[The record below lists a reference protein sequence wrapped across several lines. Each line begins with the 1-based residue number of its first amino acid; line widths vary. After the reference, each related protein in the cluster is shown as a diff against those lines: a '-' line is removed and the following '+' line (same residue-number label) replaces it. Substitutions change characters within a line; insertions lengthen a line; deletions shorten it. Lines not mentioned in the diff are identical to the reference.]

1 MVELVLFL
9 TFAVLLLLGVPV
21 AFSMGIS
28 ALAAVLFKSGIAAF
42 APMTGVFYA
51 SLSQETLLAIPFF
64 ILAGVIM
71 ELTGISKRLIEF
83 ADALVGHKKGGIALT
98 TVITA
103 LLFSA
108 VSGSGPATVAA
119 IGTILI
125 PALVSYGYSKRHAAS
140 LVASAGEIGIILPPS
155 IAYIVFAVVAQDYE
169 RVSIGR
175 LFMAGVIPG
184 ILLGVVLYIVTKFL
198 PRDYEDMKESA
209 KAHIRKAVGGQTK
222 VEAMAADGA
231 AALTA
236 KERAAANVSA
246 AGPEAELVDQM
257 GAEAEPVAD
266 TAVGTLDD
274 NISIAEATG
283 NENVSTGMLTQALT
297 HQRRTERAPWPVI
310 GKSFLRAL
318 PGLMV
323 PVIILGGI
331 YGGIFT
337 PTESAAVAVVYALLI
352 GFFISRDLKFKNL
365 NLIFTAAGL
374 QAARIMFI
382 IGSASLFAYVLT
394 RYQIADNIAAGM
406 LSITDNAILLILM
419 VNLILLIAGMFLD
432 AISAFY
438 LFVPIVVPLLLSLGM
453 DITTIGVM
461 MTLNLAIGLITPPV
475 GLDLFVAAGIA
486 KISFAEASRGIM
498 PFLTSGM
505 VFLLLIA
512 FFPMFSNFLPDFL
525 DLSGATFAFGTDE
538 YRETIVNGV
547 QVSGDFFG
555 DLWQIIVNY
564 FTPKV
569 VA

>member
-1 MVELVLFL
+1 MLELILFG
-9 TFAVLLLLGVPV
+9 TFMVLLFLGVPV
-21 AFSMGIS
+21 AFSMGVS
-28 ALAAVLFKSGIAAF
+28 ALVAVTFKSGMAAL

-51 SLSQETLLAIPFF
+51 SLSGETLLAIPFF

-155 IAYIVFAVVAQDYE
+155 IAYIVFAVIAQDYE

-175 LFMAGVIPG
+175 LFMAGVVPG
-184 ILLGVVLYIVTKFL
+184 ILLGVTLYIVTKFL
-198 PRDYEDMKESA
+198 PREYSDVAENA
-209 KAHIRKAVGGQTK
+209 KAHIRKATGRLTGPEKVAAAGAPASGLAAVGGVENIDFSATK
-222 VEAMAADGA
+222 TEVI
-231 AALTA
+231 
-236 KERAAANVSA
+236 N
-246 AGPEAELVDQM
+246 QM
-257 GAEAEPVAD
+257 GDDVSLAEASRE
-266 TAVGTLDD
+266 
-274 NISIAEATG
+274 E
-283 NENVSTGMLTQALT
+283 EVSTTFITQALSQ
-297 HQRRTERAPWPVI
+297 QRRTERAPWPVI
-310 GKSFLRAL
+310 GRAFLRAL
-318 PGLMV
+318 PGLLV

-337 PTESAAVAVVYALLI
+337 PTESAAVAVIYALLV
-352 GFFISRDLKFKNL
+352 GFFVSRDLKLKNL
-365 NLIFTAAGL
+365 RLIFTASGL
-374 QAARIMFI
+374 QASRIMFI

-394 RYQIADNIAAGM
+394 RFKIADHIAGG
-406 LSITDNAILLILM
+406 LLEVTSNPILIILM

-438 LFVPIVVPLLLSLGM
+438 LFIPIVVPLLLEVGM

-486 KISFAEASRGIM
+486 KISFAEAARGIV
-498 PFLTSGM
+498 PFLISAIA
-505 VFLLLIA
+505 FLLLVA
-512 FFPMFSNFLPDFL
+512 FVPIISNFLPDL
-525 DLSGATFAFGTDE
+525 LELIGAQSADGVVM
-538 YRETIVNGV
+538 VNGV
-547 QVSGDFFG
+547 EMTGSFFR
-555 DLWQIIVNY
+555 DLGNMTAAY
-564 FTPKV
+564 FTK
-569 VA
+569 

>member
-42 APMTGVFYA
+42 APMSGVFYA

-83 ADALVGHKKGGIALT
+83 ADAMVGHKKGGIALT

-175 LFMAGVIPG
+175 LFIAGIIPG
-184 ILLGVVLYIVTKFL
+184 IALGVVLYIVTKFL
-198 PRDYEDMKESA
+198 PRDLETNMAENA
-209 KAHIRKAVGGQTK
+209 KAHIRKAVGGRTK
-222 VEAMAADGA
+222 AEAMADSVVAN
-231 AALTA
+231 A
-236 KERAAANVSA
+236 KENTKVKVASGAVHAEGDTVIGDSVSVA
-246 AGPEAELVDQM
+246 EVAGGEDLSASSLSDVL
-257 GAEAEPVAD
+257 A
-266 TAVGTLDD
+266 
-274 NISIAEATG
+274 S
-283 NENVSTGMLTQALT
+283 
-297 HQRRTERAPWPVI
+297 QRRTERAPWPVI
-310 GKSFLRAL
+310 GKAFLRAI
-318 PGLMV
+318 PGLLV
-323 PVIILGGI
+323 PFIILGGI

-352 GFFISRDLKFKNL
+352 GFFVSRDLKFKSL
-365 NLIFTAAGL
+365 NRIFVAAGL
-374 QAARIMFI
+374 QSSRIMFI

-394 RYQIADNIAAGM
+394 RYKIADNIAEGM
-406 LSITDNAILLILM
+406 LSITNNGILLILM
-419 VNLILLIAGMFLD
+419 VNLMLLIAGMFLD

-438 LFVPIVVPLLLSLGM
+438 LFVPIVVPVLLGVGM

-486 KISFAEASRGIM
+486 KIPFSEAARGIM
-498 PFLTSGM
+498 PFLASGI

-512 FFPMFSNFLPDFL
+512 FLPIISNFLPDFL
-525 DLSGATFAFGTDE
+525 DLNGAYFGGIE
-538 YRETIVNGV
+538 AVVNGV
-547 QVSGDFFG
+547 EKSGDYLA
-555 DLWQIIVNY
+555 DLWNVIANY
-564 FTPKV
+564 FIPKTV
-569 VA
+569 

>member
-1 MVELVLFL
+1 MLELVLFG
-9 TFAVLLLLGVPV
+9 TFLVLLFLGVPV
-21 AFSMGIS
+21 AFSMGVS
-28 ALAAVLFKSGIAAF
+28 ALAAVTFKSGMIAL

-51 SLSQETLLAIPFF
+51 SLSGETLLAIPFF

-155 IAYIVFAVVAQDYE
+155 IAYIVFAVIAQDYE

-175 LFMAGVIPG
+175 LFMAGVVPG
-184 ILLGVVLYIVTKFL
+184 ILLGVTLYIVTKFL
-198 PRDYEDMKESA
+198 PREYSDVAENA
-209 KAHIRKAVGGQTK
+209 KAHIRKATGR
-222 VEAMAADGA
+222 
-231 AALTA
+231 LT
-236 KERAAANVSA
+236 
-246 AGPEAELVDQM
+246 GPEKVATANATAGSANTTAGVGSVEKIDFSGTKTEVINQM
-257 GAEAEPVAD
+257 GADVS
-266 TAVGTLDD
+266 L
-274 NISIAEATG
+274 AEASR
-283 NENVSTGMLTQALT
+283 EEEVSTTFITQALSQ
-297 HQRRTERAPWPVI
+297 QRRTERAPWPVI
-310 GKSFLRAL
+310 GRAFLRAL
-318 PGLMV
+318 PGLLV

-337 PTESAAVAVVYALLI
+337 PTESAAVAVIYALLV
-352 GFFISRDLKFKNL
+352 GFFVSRDLKLKNL
-365 NLIFTAAGL
+365 RLIFTASGL
-374 QAARIMFI
+374 QASRIMFI

-394 RYQIADNIAAGM
+394 RFKIADHIAGS
-406 LSITDNAILLILM
+406 LLQVTSNPILIILM

-438 LFVPIVVPLLLSLGM
+438 LFIPIVVPLLLEVGM

-486 KISFAEASRGIM
+486 KISFAEASKGIV
-498 PFLTSGM
+498 PFLLSGIA
-505 VFLLLIA
+505 FLLLVA
-512 FFPMFSNFLPDFL
+512 FVPMISNFLPDL
-525 DLSGATFAFGTDE
+525 LELIGAQSADGTVM
-538 YRETIVNGV
+538 VNGV
-547 QVSGDFFG
+547 EMTGSFFK
-555 DLWQIIVNY
+555 DLGSMTAAY
-564 FTPKV
+564 FTK
-569 VA
+569 

>member
-42 APMTGVFYA
+42 APMSGVFYA

-83 ADALVGHKKGGIALT
+83 ADAMVGHKKGGIALT

-125 PALVSYGYSKRHAAS
+125 PALVSYGYSKRHSAA

-175 LFMAGVIPG
+175 LFIAGIVPG
-184 ILLGVVLYIVTKFL
+184 ILLGIVLYLVTKFL
-198 PRDYEDMKESA
+198 PRYQEGQLAENA
-209 KAHIRKAVGGQTK
+209 KAHIRHAVGGRTK
-222 VEAMAADGA
+222 AEEMHDDVVQRSEAK
-231 AALTA
+231 A
-236 KERAAANVSA
+236 KVAANADASVD
-246 AGPEAELVDQM
+246 GVIEIGDTDVELT
-257 GAEAEPVAD
+257 D
-266 TAVGTLDD
+266 TT
-274 NISIAEATG
+274 SIAEAVG
-283 NENVSTGMLTQALT
+283 CEQISSSDLSEALIV
-297 HQRRTERAPWPVI
+297 QRRTERAPWPVI
-310 GKSFLRAL
+310 GKAFLRAI
-318 PGLMV
+318 PGLLV

-331 YGGIFT
+331 YGGVFT
-337 PTESAAVAVVYALLI
+337 PTESAAVAVVYALLV
-352 GFFISRDLKFKNL
+352 GFLVSRDLKFDNL
-365 NLIFTAAGL
+365 NKIFIAAGL
-374 QAARIMFI
+374 QSGRIMFI

-394 RYQIADNIAAGM
+394 RYQIADNIADGL
-406 LSITDNAILLILM
+406 LSITTNGILLILM
-419 VNLILLIAGMFLD
+419 INLMLLIAGMFLD

-438 LFVPIVVPLLLSLGM
+438 LFIPIVVPVLLGVGM

-461 MTLNLAIGLITPPV
+461 MTLNLALGLITPPV

-486 KISFAEASRGIM
+486 KIPFAEASKGIM
-498 PFLTSGM
+498 PFLISG
-505 VFLLLIA
+505 VAFLLMIA
-512 FFPMFSNFLPDFL
+512 FLPILSNFLPDFL
-525 DLSGATFAFGTDE
+525 DLSGAYLAG
-538 YRETIVNGV
+538 ETAVVNGI
-547 QVSGDFFG
+547 QTTGNYFA
-555 DLWQIIVNY
+555 DLWSVVVEY

-569 VA
+569 VTL